1 MPAFGFPLSGID
13 KGRAVPEEDLAT
25 SPDLNN
31 VRPYDT
37 LDSRAR
43 GGQRPAF
50 VKKYSQQI
58 GGQSAPI
65 VAIVAVTVAN

>member
-25 SPDLNN
+25 TPDSNN
-31 VRPYDT
+31 MRAYDS
-37 LDSRAR
+37 LASRAR

-50 VKKYSQQI
+50 IKKYTQQI
-58 GGQSAPI
+58 GGEVAPI
-65 VAIVAVTVAN
+65 VAITSVTVVN